1 MIILIDKKEAV
12 LKKGTTF
19 DFIMENRFFTGADSY
34 TLSITFP
41 LKGCAR
47 NINIF
52 GHLHRKDSNLDKL
65 LLDCEIHDRHFHKYG
80 SVSIVEISEL
90 EVKTQFL
97 EGRSERNYYSS
108 FDDVYINQIP
118 MGKVHDDAHWSA
130 DYYMKSYDQM
140 IADSEEDGLGEW
152 EGYVCLPWVNNTS
165 GIMHNKLT
173 ALSSTGLYYY
183 TEGSREGD
191 ASIVGM
197 PYLLVVIKKIFKYF
211 GYSYDFS
218 DLERTQWR
226 NIIICNVLPMVWQI
240 RDMQSVL
247 PHWTV
252 TEFLEQVE
260 LFLNGEFDVDEKGKT
275 VSFSLNSQT
284 FERMNTVVI
293 TDVVE
298 EHQVEISN
306 DEQSSNDSYIERKNL
321 AYAESDHQ
329 LWKYYS
335 CDWAIPQLPKVSWTN
350 INTMLSGLSS
360 FFDCAGTYNHRYYNS
375 LHICRAENSYYV
387 LKCYRT
393 SKIGNVIHHYMRLQP
408 VNMFGQ
414 KIVNRSENAQTE
426 ELNIVPVCI
435 DHSDMTRGDVIF
447 MECGTLGDDTED
459 AEDKDENQ
467 TQAVNTIS
475 AGEKEKKEEF
485 FDKIYVGFWDGNLNR
500 TWPLMPIPIIDPFMM
515 NQNNQLI
522 QTHYSMRLTGAEKP
536 ETRTDNFSVD
546 QSIKFTFKF
555 LVKDGA
561 IPNVRSIFFIHGKRY
576 LAEKITATFSA
587 ETGMSQLLKMVCY
600 RIDG

>member
-12 LKKGTTF
+12 LKKGSSF

-41 LKGCAR
+41 LRGCPK
-47 NINIF
+47 NIDIF
-52 GHLHRKDSNLDKL
+52 GHLYRKDNDLSRLT
-65 LLDCEIHDRHFHKYG
+65 LDCEIHDRHFHKYG

-108 FDDVYINQIP
+108 FDDVYINEIP
-118 MGKVHDDAHWSA
+118 MGTVHDDAHWNTA
-130 DYYMKSYDQM
+130 YYMRSYDEWRNNS
-140 IADSEEDGLGEW
+140 DEDGIGQW

-165 GIMHNKLT
+165 GNLQNKLT
-173 ALSSTGLYYY
+173 ANSAAGSYYY
-183 TEGSREGD
+183 TEGSRDYD

-197 PYLLVVIKKIFKYF
+197 PYLLVVIKKIFKHFSYT
-211 GYSYDFS
+211 YDFS
-218 DLERTQWR
+218 ELEKTQWR
-226 NIIICNVLPMVWQI
+226 HIIICNVLPMVWQI
-240 RDMQSVL
+240 REMQSVL

-260 LFLNGEFDVDEKGKT
+260 LFLNGEFNIDERGKM
-275 VSFSLNSQT
+275 VSFSMNCDT
-284 FERMNTVVI
+284 FSDMKTVVI
-293 TDVVE
+293 SDIVD
-298 EHQVEISN
+298 EHQVEISD
-306 DEQSSNDSYIERKNL
+306 DEQSSSDNYIEQKNL
-321 AYAESDHQ
+321 AYAECSHQ

-335 CDWAIPQLPKVSWTN
+335 CDWVISQLPKVSWAN
-350 INTMLSGLSS
+350 YATMKSALEQYL
-360 FFDCAGTYNHRYYNS
+360 DCAGAYNHRYYNS
-375 LHICRAENSYYV
+375 LHICRQEGTYFV

-393 SKIGNVIHHYMRLQP
+393 QTISKVIHHYMRIQP
-408 VNMFGQ
+408 VNAFGK
-414 KIVNRSENAQTE
+414 KIVNRSEDAQEE
-426 ELNIVPVCI
+426 ELRIVPVCI
-435 DHSDMTRGDVIF
+435 DHTDMTRGDVIF

-485 FDKIYVGFWDGNLNR
+485 FDKIYVGFWDGNLRR
-500 TWPLMPIPIIDPFMM
+500 TWPLMPHPIIDTVTV
-515 NQNNQLI
+515 NQNNELI
-522 QTHYSMRLTGAEKP
+522 HTHFTMRLTGSEKP
-536 ETRTDNFSVD
+536 ETRTDNFRID

-555 LVKDGA
+555 LVRDGA
-561 IPNVRSIFFIHGKRY
+561 IPDVRSIFYIHGKKY
-576 LAEKITATFSA
+576 LAEKITATFAA

-600 RIDG
+600 RID

>member
-12 LKKGTTF
+12 LKKGTSF

-41 LKGCAR
+41 LRGCPK
-47 NINIF
+47 NIDIF
-52 GHLHRKDSNLDKL
+52 GHLYRKDNDLSRLTME
-65 LLDCEIHDRHFHKYG
+65 CEIHDRHFHKYG
-80 SVSIVEISEL
+80 SVSIVEISDL

-108 FDDVYINQIP
+108 FDERYINEIP
-118 MGKVHDDAHWSA
+118 MGTVHDFAHWNA
-130 DYYMKSYDQM
+130 DYYMRSYDTWKQN
-140 IADSEEDGLGEW
+140 SEEDGIGEY

-165 GIMHNKLT
+165 GNMQNKLT
-173 ALSSTGLYYY
+173 ASTAAGKYFY
-183 TEGSREGD
+183 TEGSRDDD

-197 PYLLVVIKKIFKYF
+197 PYLLNVIKKIFKYF
-211 GYSYDFS
+211 GYTYDFS
-218 DLERTQWR
+218 ELERTQWR
-226 NIIICNVLPMVWQI
+226 HIIVCNVLPMVWQI

-260 LFLNGEFDVDEKGKT
+260 LFLNGEFNIDERGKM
-275 VSFSLNSQT
+275 VSFSLNSDT
-284 FERMNTVVI
+284 FSNMNTVVI
-293 TDVVE
+293 SDVMD
-298 EHQVEISN
+298 EHQVEIS
-306 DEQSSNDSYIERKNL
+306 DEEQASSDSYIEQKNL
-321 AYAESDHQ
+321 AYAECSHQ

-335 CDWAIPQLPKVSWTN
+335 CDWVISQLPKVSWN
-350 INTMLSGLSS
+350 SFASMKAGLEPYL
-360 FFDCAGTYNHRYYNS
+360 DCAGAYNHRYYNS
-375 LHICRAENSYYV
+375 LHICRNENSYFV

-393 SKIGNVIHHYMRLQP
+393 ATISKVIHHYMRIQP
-408 VNMFGQ
+408 VNAFG
-414 KIVNRSENAQTE
+414 KRIINRSEDAQEE
-426 ELNIVPVCI
+426 ELRIVPVCI
-435 DHSDMTRGDVIF
+435 DHTDTIRGDVIF

-485 FDKIYVGFWDGNLNR
+485 FDKIYVGFWDGNLSR
-500 TWPLMPIPIIDPFMM
+500 TWPLMPHPIIDTVTV
-515 NQNNQLI
+515 NQNNEL
-522 QTHYSMRLTGAEKP
+522 THTHFSMRLAGSERP
-536 ETRTDNFSVD
+536 ETRTDNFRID

-555 LVKDGA
+555 LVRDGA
-561 IPNVRSIFFIHGKRY
+561 IPDVRSIFYIHGKKY

-587 ETGMSQLLKMVCY
+587 ETGMSLLLKMVCY
-600 RIDG
+600 RVE

>member
-12 LKKGTTF
+12 LKKGTSF

-41 LKGCAR
+41 LRGCPK

-52 GHLHRKDSNLDKL
+52 GHLYRKDNDL
-65 LLDCEIHDRHFHKYG
+65 LRLKMECEIHDGHFHKYG

-108 FDDVYINQIP
+108 FDDWYINEIP
-118 MGKVHDDAHWSA
+118 MGSVHDDAHWNA
-130 DYYMKSYDQM
+130 DYYMRSYDKQKQ
-140 IADSEEDGLGEW
+140 DSSEDGLGQW

-165 GIMHNKLT
+165 GNMQNRLT
-173 ALSSTGLYYY
+173 ASSSQGHYYY
-183 TEGSREGD
+183 TDGSMDYD

-197 PYLLVVIKKIFKYF
+197 PYLLVVIKKIFKHF
-211 GYSYDFS
+211 GYTYDFS
-218 DLERTQWR
+218 AIERTQWR
-226 NIIICNVLPMVWQI
+226 HIIICNVLPMVWQI
-240 RDMQSVL
+240 DEMQSVL

-275 VSFSLNSQT
+275 VSFLFNSQT
-284 FERMNTVVI
+284 VSNMGTVVL

-298 EHQVEISN
+298 EHQVEIADEEQQSN
-306 DEQSSNDSYIERKNL
+306 DNYIEQKNL
-321 AYAESDHQ
+321 AYAECNHQ

-335 CDWAIPQLPKVSWTN
+335 CDWAIPQLIKYSWVN
-350 INTMLSGLSS
+350 YATMKAALDSYL
-360 FFDCAGTYNHRYYNS
+360 DCAGPYNHNYYKA
-375 LHICRAENSYYV
+375 LHICRQESTYFV

-393 SKIGNVIHHYMRLQP
+393 QKISGVIHHYMRIQP
-408 VNMFGQ
+408 VNPFGK
-414 KIVNRSENAQTE
+414 KIVNRSEEAQE
-426 ELNIVPVCI
+426 DEISIVPVCI
-435 DHSDMTRGDVIF
+435 DHTDMTRGDVIF
-447 MECGTLGDDTED
+447 MECGTLGSDVEDEED
-459 AEDKDENQ
+459 ADENQ

-485 FDKIYVGFWDGNLNR
+485 FDKIYVGFWDGNLSR
-500 TWPLMPIPIIDPFMM
+500 LWPLMPHPIIDTVTV
-515 NQNNQLI
+515 NQNNELKH
-522 QTHYSMRLTGAEKP
+522 THFSMRLTGSEKP
-536 ETRTDNFSVD
+536 ETRTDNYKID
-546 QSIKFTFKF
+546 QSKKFTFKF
-555 LVKDGA
+555 LVKDGPV
-561 IPNVRSIFFIHGKRY
+561 PNVRSVFLIHGKKY
-576 LAEKITATFSA
+576 MAEKITATFSA

-600 RIDG
+600 RIL